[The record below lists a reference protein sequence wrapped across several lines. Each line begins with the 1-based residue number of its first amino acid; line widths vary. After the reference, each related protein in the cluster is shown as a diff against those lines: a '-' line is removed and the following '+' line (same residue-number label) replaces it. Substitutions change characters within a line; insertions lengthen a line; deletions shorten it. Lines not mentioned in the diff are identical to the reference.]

1 MKKNLVFIILIIAML
16 IATGTSVVNRI
27 NVEKEAKSVEFVL
40 DYTEFKAMADQS
52 EHEFDWWLNHFK
64 SLGVASVALNE
75 ETVYSLMEEGRE
87 IEAEVLMNLK
97 SDTLWEL
104 RYPKSFIDYINNNNF
119 DENDVVI
126 ALKDEDLLE
135 FIINGLSKYPDD
147 FYTLYEGENSY
158 AILLDGLYNE
168 LIYTTIS
175 TDIDIYGRNVIQRQA
190 VVDSQVLHYG
200 LGFNPEKID
209 EIQKAGLTA
218 HLRPLNNKRFS
229 DVLLSG
235 YFEALKTYGI
245 QPNLVI
251 FAGKEVI
258 GYPGS
263 LIQLNDW
270 MTENHVAPVLIETSV
285 QRSNIEQEGLF
296 DLVDNLDYQAVRL
309 LPIIDY
315 LQQRYK
321 AYNYQGGE
329 EIENTIFR
337 AVIERNIRLV
347 YLRPYKWNNVEF
359 VTDPEEYQASF
370 ERLTDRF
377 SNHNISIGQIS
388 FMPYKSESTM
398 SAVLVGLGIISL
410 LIFAARF
417 YLKLPLWLEYAGL
430 VVGGLLIY
438 AALVVA
444 PNLGRQLLA
453 LAAGLTISTIGALIL
468 VEFARERYLDR
479 QIFKTRIILLKSMII
494 AILMGLLAM
503 IGGLMIG
510 GLLSHSKY
518 LLEIDYFRGVKI
530 SEMLPLGMFVL
541 FYLLKF
547 GFRRSSDEIRKQ
559 ELLTKDLWKMVN
571 TPIKISYVILGGIA
585 AFALYIYIA
594 RSGHETSVQP
604 SNLEMIVR
612 NFLELKLIA
621 RPRTKEFLM
630 AVPAVMTFVYVVYKG
645 YKPLIPFVGIP
656 ATILFTSII
665 NTFCHLRSPIYL
677 SVSRTLLGIGM
688 GVIIGLIALVIYEI
702 IERLVKRFLKYK
714 LHYETN
720 HQKELGA

>member
-1 MKKNLVFIILIIAML
+1 MKKNLIFIILIITML

-52 EHEFDWWLNHFK
+52 EYDFDWWLSHFK

-75 ETVYSLMEEGRE
+75 ETIYSLIKEGKE
-87 IEAEVLMNLK
+87 LEAEILINLK
-97 SDTLWEL
+97 KDTLWEL
-104 RYPKSFIDYINNNNF
+104 RYPKSFVNYIKADDY
-119 DENDVVI
+119 DKNDVVV
-126 ALKDEDLLE
+126 ALQDEDLLE
-135 FIINGLSKYPDD
+135 MIMNGLSKYPDD
-147 FYTLYEGENSY
+147 FYTLFEGEDSY
-158 AILLDGLYNE
+158 AILLDGVYNE
-168 LIYTTIS
+168 LRYSPITTEVN
-175 TDIDIYGRNVIQRQA
+175 IYGKDVLQIQRI
-190 VVDSQVLHYG
+190 VDSEVLHYG
-200 LGFNPEKID
+200 LGFDPEKVSA
-209 EIQKAGLTA
+209 IQKSGLNA
-218 HLRPLNNKRFS
+218 HLRPLNSKRFS
-229 DVLLSG
+229 EVLLEG
-235 YFEALKTYGI
+235 YFNALETYNI
-245 QPNLVI
+245 DPTLII

-258 GYPGS
+258 GYPNA
-263 LIQLNDW
+263 LIELNDW
-270 MTENHVAPVLIETSV
+270 MTENQVAPVLIETTV
-285 QRSNIEQEGLF
+285 QRSNIEQEGLVA
-296 DLVDNLDYQAVRL
+296 LVDNVDYQAVRL
-309 LPIIDY
+309 LPIVDY

-321 AYNYQGGE
+321 AYNYEGGE

-337 AVIERNIRLV
+337 GVIERNIRLV
-347 YLRPYKWNNVEF
+347 YMRPFKWNNVEF
-359 VTDPEEYQASF
+359 VTNPEEYQASF
-370 ERLTDRF
+370 ERLSDRF
-377 SNHNISIGQIS
+377 SEHGITIGQIS
-388 FMPYKSESTM
+388 FMPYKSESNL
-398 SAVLVGLGIISL
+398 SAVLVGLGLISL

-430 VVGGLLIY
+430 IVGGLLIY
-438 AALVVA
+438 AALIVA

-453 LAAGLTISTIGALIL
+453 LVAGLTISTIGALIL

-479 QIFKTRIILLKSMII
+479 QIFKTRMILLKSMIF
-494 AILMGLLAM
+494 AIVMGLLAM
-503 IGGLMIG
+503 SGGLMIG

-530 SEMLPLGMFVL
+530 SEMLPLAMFVF

-547 GFRRSSDEIRKQ
+547 GFKRSADEIRKQ
-559 ELLTKDLWKMVN
+559 ELLTKDLWRMVN
-571 TPIKISYVILGGIA
+571 SSIKISYVLLGGIGA
-585 AFALYIYIA
+585 AVLYVYIA
-594 RSGHETSVQP
+594 RSGHETTVQP
-604 SNLEMIVR
+604 SNIEMILR

-714 LHYETN
+714 LRYETD